1 MNQLGKPHGAIGVS
15 GHDGIISPAYFVAN
29 IAANAEPRFVH
40 HLLRTRL
47 YISEYERRGKFMP
60 PSQFDISWE
69 DFRSISVVMPPL
81 AAQRAIADYLDREAA
96 RIDALI
102 AAKRRMVELLEER
115 AVAFIEDS
123 ARDAGWESAVLT
135 RVIRRIEQGWSP
147 QCDARL
153 PDENEW
159 GVLKVGCVNHGEF
172 KADDAKALPV
182 ELAPR
187 EEYRVRDGDL
197 LMSRANTRDLVGST
211 AVVSGVR
218 PKTLLCDKLYRILLD
233 ERKATPRFV
242 SLWLQTRAARSHLE
256 LEATGASDS
265 MQNIGQDTVR
275 RVTIPL
281 PTREQQEAFVARC
294 DQERTQ
300 IRKLVGAIQQQIRLL
315 QERRQALITAAVTG
329 DLDIAE
335 RA

>member
-1 MNQLGKPHGAIGVS
+1 
-15 GHDGIISPAYFVAN
+15 
-29 IAANAEPRFVH
+29 
-40 HLLRTRL
+40 
-47 YISEYERRGKFMP
+47 
-60 PSQFDISWE
+60 
-69 DFRSISVVMPPL
+69 
-81 AAQRAIADYLDREAA
+81 
-96 RIDALI
+96 
-102 AAKRRMVELLEER
+102 
-115 AVAFIEDS
+115 
-123 ARDAGWESAVLT
+123 
-135 RVIRRIEQGWSP
+135 
-147 QCDARL
+147 
-153 PDENEW
+153 
-159 GVLKVGCVNHGEF
+159 
-172 KADDAKALPV
+172 
-182 ELAPR
+182 
-187 EEYRVRDGDL
+187 
-197 LMSRANTRDLVGST
+197 MSRANTRDLVGST